1 MALPP
6 TPDTFK
12 LVHYEGRTDCRKAGG
27 LHSAEILVLGIFLHE
42 HAVDMFFWSWVPLLI
57 TVRKRSCGKVM
68 FSQVCVKNSVHGGWR
83 GVQPPRQTSPS
94 KTPPP
99 KQTPPS
105 YGHCSGRYA
114 SYFNAFLFKLILLQT
129 LAEILY
135 EAASDCRYVDPKK
148 VEQILGVSQPEAD
161 PPIRRSTQP
170 VTTDEGAYNQGS

>member
-1 MALPP
+1 
-6 TPDTFK
+6 
-12 LVHYEGRTDCRKAGG
+12 
-27 LHSAEILVLGIFLHE
+27 
-42 HAVDMFFWSWVPLLI
+42 
-57 TVRKRSCGKVM
+57 M
-68 FSQVCVKNSVHGGWR
+68 FSQVCVKNSVHGGWG

-94 KTPPP
+94 QTPPP

-148 VEQILGVSQPEAD
+148 VELILGVAQPEAD

-170 VTTDEGAYNQGS
+170 VTTDEGAYNRDS